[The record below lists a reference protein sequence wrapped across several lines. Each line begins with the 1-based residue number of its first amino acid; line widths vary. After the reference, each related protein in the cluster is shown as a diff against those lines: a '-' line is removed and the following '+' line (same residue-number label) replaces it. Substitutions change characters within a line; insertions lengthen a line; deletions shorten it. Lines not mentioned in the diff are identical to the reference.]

1 MRNRLFLASVVAAA
15 AFGAAEARAE
25 TRALTLMNTHTQE
38 RATVVFKRDGVYDQN
53 GLQELNRLLRDWRR
67 NEATKMDPQL
77 FDLIWEVY
85 RDSGATQPIHIVC
98 GYRSPATNNML
109 RSRSRGVAK
118 FSQHMLGKAM
128 DFYLPGVDLERLRE
142 VGMKKQIGGVGF
154 YPSSNFVHMDTG
166 SVRAWPRMTREQLVR
181 LFPDGKTAHLPAD
194 GGPLSGYQ
202 VALAE
207 SQARKGR
214 TSPTGDSATHS
225 GGGLLA
231 ALFGGGSSSSSSA
244 APGED
249 EEEVVRTPASRG
261 QELRQGPVAPNKVLL
276 TRNEDAPG
284 VSTGPAAPNARSVR
298 TQAVAPAPVAQ
309 PAPVQVAAVQPP
321 VVTSPPAAGSLVAL
335 PQPAAAPRSAG
346 SLVSNNNGQ
355 PAGWVVGPQGKQVA
369 AAAPIPVAAPVPE
382 AKPVAIDVAPP
393 RAKPGFEPATR
404 VAGLARPANPA
415 AEAFAVL
422 TGEQPQQS
430 DALGYASELPVP
442 TGKPVTADVAAGP
455 KLPPVPLPQ
464 QKPASVLLASLTTP
478 VAPTATATDVSRLGA
493 TLPAAAGKAARAARA
508 AYRDPLAVLVASL
521 GDDPDPKVIDAAAGA
536 RTARFAS
543 LSAPDQEGLPALLAK
558 PAATLAVGFSKGP
571 IDGLASG
578 RFVGPAVVAVPVR
591 RTE

>member
-1 MRNRLFLASVVAAA
+1 MGMHPLIQERDRIEIKPAASLGPAVTVKASLTKMDEIGGPGGCVVVWPHSALLHPEHPLAHHSGRLRRKSMRNRLFLASVVAAA
-15 AFGAAEARAE
+15 TFGAAEARAE
-25 TRALTLMNTHTQE
+25 TRSLTLMNTHTQE

-214 TSPTGDSATHS
+214 TSPTGDSATRS

-284 VSTGPAAPNARSVR
+284 VSTGPAAPSARSVR
-298 TQAVAPAPVAQ
+298 TQAVAP
-309 PAPVQVAAVQPP
+309 
-321 VVTSPPAAGSLVAL
+321 
-335 PQPAAAPRSAG
+335 PRSP
-346 SLVSNNNGQ
+346 SRRRSRSRPCSRRSS
-355 PAGWVVGPQGKQVA
+355 PAR
-369 AAAPIPVAAPVPE
+369 
-382 AKPVAIDVAPP
+382 PP
-393 RAKPGFEPATR
+393 RARSWRCRSPPPPRAAPARSFRTTT
-404 VAGLARPANPA
+404 ANRPAGSSARRASRSPPPRRSRLPRRFPKRSPSPSTWPRRAPSRASSRPPA
-415 AEAFAVL
+415 SPV
-422 TGEQPQQS
+422 S
-430 DALGYASELPVP
+430 PVP
-442 TGKPVTADVAAGP
+442 PI
-455 KLPPVPLPQ
+455 PPQRPSPC
-464 QKPASVLLASLTTP
+464 
-478 VAPTATATDVSRLGA
+478 
-493 TLPAAAGKAARAARA
+493 
-508 AYRDPLAVLVASL
+508 
-521 GDDPDPKVIDAAAGA
+521 
-536 RTARFAS
+536 
-543 LSAPDQEGLPALLAK
+543 
-558 PAATLAVGFSKGP
+558 
-571 IDGLASG
+571 
-578 RFVGPAVVAVPVR
+578 
-591 RTE
+591 